1 MPTKDTKLK
10 GALEKIGRNLIL
22 FQHIEHALKGL
33 ITLGSISYSST
44 NGQRPFPHQCQSL
57 GLVAVA
63 FVQRHLSTTSPLF
76 PETDSAD
83 DEAIIQSSF
92 QIEGAAA
99 EDLANRIKRSVPDR
113 NRLAHLLI
121 TDFDLSDAAGVKA
134 AAAWLDETF
143 AEHTQLLE
151 ILKHHHC
158 SVREGFQII
167 ASFLSSEQGLAEIRL
182 PHIQGTPII
191 QRMLLAAEAPGNA
204 GSWIPISDAAKG
216 ESRVEVHQTLAR
228 FRLKSLSEL
237 MLASSLFELKAEESA
252 SGGTRMIYRLR
263 SPGTVEHMNA
273 MPEIAVSSNVQCP

>member
-1 MPTKDTKLK
+1 MPTEDTKRK

-22 FQHIEHALKGL
+22 FQHVEHALKGL

-44 NGQRPFPHQCQSL
+44 SGQHPSSHQSQSL

-63 FVQRHLSTTSPLF
+63 FVQRHISTTSPLI

-83 DEAIIQSSF
+83 DEVIIQSSF

-99 EDLANRIKRSVPDR
+99 EDLANRIKRAVPDR

-121 TDFDLSDAAGVKA
+121 TDFDLSDAAGVEA
-134 AAAWLDETF
+134 ATAWLDETF
-143 AEHTQLLE
+143 AEHTHLLE
-151 ILKHHHC
+151 ILKHHHR

-167 ASFLSSEQGLAEIRL
+167 ASFLSSEQGMAEMRL

-204 GSWIPISDAAKG
+204 GSWIPISEAAIG
-216 ESRVEVHQTLAR
+216 ESRVEVHQTLDR
-228 FRLKSLSEL
+228 FGLKSLSEL

-252 SGGTRMIYRLR
+252 SGGTRMLYRLM
-263 SPGTVEHMNA
+263 SPGTT
-273 MPEIAVSSNVQCP
+273 SN